1 MRRRRRDVSE
11 MGWEEQAGD
20 DARGP
25 KRGSASPKLRRGVE
39 PTGLSDAAKELESG
53 GRGLLRS
60 FTNR

>member
-1 MRRRRRDVSE
+1 

-39 PTGLSDAAKELESG
+39 PAGLSDAAKELESG